1 MTSEADR
8 WFDDAAGPVVRP
20 YAMTRGRT
28 SHAAEDRLDMIAL
41 VITEEGIGGPDGVAA
56 LDHTLSPEHVEI
68 LTRCQVQPVSVAELA
83 TELDLPVGVL
93 RVLIGDL
100 LDAGLVRV
108 ARPVPPAELVDE
120 SVLRGVIDGLR
131 AL

>member
-1 MTSEADR
+1 MTPEADR

-28 SHAAEDRLDMIAL
+28 SHAAEDRLDLIAL
-41 VITEEGIGGPDGVAA
+41 VITEEHAGVSEEELGGEHPLA
-56 LDHTLSPEHVEI
+56 PEHLDI
-68 LTRCQVQPVSVAELA
+68 LTRCRAEPTSVAELA
-83 TELDLPVGVL
+83 AGADLPVGVL

-100 LDAGLVRV
+100 MDAGLVRV

-120 SVLRGVIDGLR
+120 QLLRDVISGLR

>member
-1 MTSEADR
+1 MTLEADG
-8 WFDDAAGPVVRP
+8 WYDDAAGPVVRP

-28 SHAAEDRLDMIAL
+28 SHTAEDRLDLIAL
-41 VITEEGIGGPDGVAA
+41 VITERHADGAEETST
-56 LDHTLSPEHVEI
+56 LDHTLSPEHLDI
-68 LTRCQVQPVSVAELA
+68 LERCRTEPMSVADLA
-83 TELDLPVGVL
+83 AALNLPVGVL

-100 LDAGLVRV
+100 MDAALVRV

-120 SVLRGVIDGLR
+120 GVLRAVIDGLR